1 VRLTVNDI
9 LRVARDA
16 RLPLGSPSVEV
27 EGAFVDSREPVEGAL
42 FAGLRGELDDGGTHA
57 PEALRRGA
65 AAAIVGESAWRWIEG
80 EVLGMGKPVVVA
92 PDPLAALQEAG
103 RLALERAGARVVG
116 ITGATGKTTTKDI
129 LVAMLAAV
137 GVRGQGTPGNRNTE
151 VGVPLS
157 LLELAEGTEVA
168 VVEMGMRGLGQIA
181 ELVRLAPPDVG
192 CITAIGPVHLE
203 LLGTVENVAAAKAE
217 LLQGLGPG
225 GVAVVPAGE
234 PLLVPHLETL
244 DPDVRVIEFGDRP
257 DIDLDLNL
265 TLGWQVRN
273 AAAALA
279 CCRALGVDL
288 EPGTRVE
295 VGLSP
300 MRGAERPLAGG
311 GTLIEDCYNANPL
324 AMEAALADLGAR
336 DGRKVAILADM
347 MELGP
352 EEAGY
357 HRDVGRAAAGAGVD
371 LLIAVGD
378 RARWYVEGADGVPA
392 ERFPTV
398 EEAVADVPRL
408 IRPGDVVLVKGSRSM
423 ALERITAL
431 LA

>member
-1 VRLTVNDI
+1 
-9 LRVARDA
+9 
-16 RLPLGSPSVEV
+16 
-27 EGAFVDSREPVEGAL
+27 
-42 FAGLRGELDDGGTHA
+42 
-57 PEALRRGA
+57 
-65 AAAIVGESAWRWIEG
+65 
-80 EVLGMGKPVVVA
+80 
-92 PDPLAALQEAG
+92 
-103 RLALERAGARVVG
+103 
-116 ITGATGKTTTKDI
+116 
-129 LVAMLAAV
+129 
-137 GVRGQGTPGNRNTE
+137 
-151 VGVPLS
+151 
-157 LLELAEGTEVA
+157 
-168 VVEMGMRGLGQIA
+168 
-181 ELVRLAPPDVG
+181 
-192 CITAIGPVHLE
+192 
-203 LLGTVENVAAAKAE
+203 
-217 LLQGLGPG
+217 
-225 GVAVVPAGE
+225 
-234 PLLVPHLETL
+234 
-244 DPDVRVIEFGDRP
+244 VIEFGDRP

-265 TLGWQVRN
+265 TLGWQLQN

-300 MRGAERPLAGG
+300 MRGSERPLAGG

-392 ERFPTV
+392 ERFATV